1 MKSRKYLYQL
11 NRSNLIIFCVI
22 VFLTGGFIFGLFYR
36 HYQSSKDYLEGI
48 MKQSEQLLMNYFNEI
63 DQSLLQIVHDNHS
76 TDQSPIDEMVLNE
89 DYISE
94 LTILDFY
101 NDVLYHFE
109 KESDTE
115 KVFFYHSIHDTF
127 RFQYTILIED
137 FLSDHMPEN
146 IHFELISDKETPQ
159 QGLTVSRPLLNGRYH
174 IVMHQSWRSLL
185 ISFVNNHFII
195 IITLLSIVIGY
206 YLLMQFMKNRR
217 YKRAFRELYD
227 TLKGWESLSL
237 EEVVNQV
244 LDSPYQETYAFLNY
258 FKRFCENNKM
268 NVDNQI
274 NSLRHELEQ
283 AKYSNKA
290 KSLFLAN
297 MSHEMRTPLNSIIG
311 YTQLIHKFGFE
322 NIEKVKEYMGHIST
336 SSDILLQKINDIL
349 DLAKIEANQF
359 ELQAS
364 PQNIR
369 MLVKEVYDLLEISAN
384 KKGLEFDY
392 FIDPQIPNFLM
403 IDPTRFKQILI
414 NLCSNAIKFTNAGH
428 IKLEIELFGHINN
441 AVILEYRVSDT
452 GEGINKEDLNKIFVP
467 FVQVG
472 SQVKGHEGTGLGL
485 TITRDLIKL
494 MGGEV
499 QVTSH
504 KNVGTTFTF
513 TTIFKVAEGD
523 CEVETMDY
531 PDEQIAEI
539 IKERKILIVE
549 DNPINQMLIKEV
561 FKIFQK
567 SDVDLAEDGLEA
579 IEMCEKN
586 QYDIIFMDI
595 QMPRCD
601 GVEATLKLREMTVY
615 NQVPIVALTANAFSE
630 QVNQYLSLGMNDYLQ
645 KPLDIVRLKQV
656 LVNYLAV

>member
-1 MKSRKYLYQL
+1 
-11 NRSNLIIFCVI
+11 
-22 VFLTGGFIFGLFYR
+22 
-36 HYQSSKDYLEGI
+36 
-48 MKQSEQLLMNYFNEI
+48 
-63 DQSLLQIVHDNHS
+63 
-76 TDQSPIDEMVLNE
+76 
-89 DYISE
+89 
-94 LTILDFY
+94 
-101 NDVLYHFE
+101 
-109 KESDTE
+109 
-115 KVFFYHSIHDTF
+115 
-127 RFQYTILIED
+127 
-137 FLSDHMPEN
+137 
-146 IHFELISDKETPQ
+146 
-159 QGLTVSRPLLNGRYH
+159 
-174 IVMHQSWRSLL
+174 
-185 ISFVNNHFII
+185 
-195 IITLLSIVIGY
+195 
-206 YLLMQFMKNRR
+206 
-217 YKRAFRELYD
+217 
-227 TLKGWESLSL
+227 
-237 EEVVNQV
+237 
-244 LDSPYQETYAFLNY
+244 
-258 FKRFCENNKM
+258 
-268 NVDNQI
+268 
-274 NSLRHELEQ
+274 
-283 AKYSNKA
+283 
-290 KSLFLAN
+290 
-297 MSHEMRTPLNSIIG
+297 
-311 YTQLIHKFGFE
+311 
-322 NIEKVKEYMGHIST
+322 
-336 SSDILLQKINDIL
+336 
-349 DLAKIEANQF
+349 
-359 ELQAS
+359 
-364 PQNIR
+364 
-369 MLVKEVYDLLEISAN
+369 
-384 KKGLEFDY
+384 
-392 FIDPQIPNFLM
+392 M

-452 GEGINKEDLNKIFVP
+452 GEGINKEELNKILVP

-549 DNPINQMLIKEV
+549 DNPINQMLI
-561 FKIFQK
+561 
-567 SDVDLAEDGLEA
+567 AEDGLEA